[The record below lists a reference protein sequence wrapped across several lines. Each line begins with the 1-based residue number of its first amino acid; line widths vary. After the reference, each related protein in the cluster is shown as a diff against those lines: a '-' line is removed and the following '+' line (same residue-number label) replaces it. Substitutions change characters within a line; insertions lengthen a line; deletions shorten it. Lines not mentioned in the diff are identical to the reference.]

1 MDKQIINFDKIS
13 EFVTSHKL
21 PGNIARPL
29 DDDDEYFDEK
39 KVALKDN
46 KYTKKV
52 IQKFENNE
60 KKATLE
66 PARRLDS
73 TADDDLE
80 ILTTKRLARVELENF
95 SDSGKV
101 LQDEKIKKVDS
112 KKIPSSEQDEV
123 IPGVYIR

>member
-1 MDKQIINFDKIS
+1 MDEKIINFDKIS

-21 PGNIARPL
+21 PGNIARPS

-60 KKATLE
+60 KKAILE

-80 ILTTKRLARVELENF
+80 ILTAKRLARVELENF

-101 LQDEKIKKVDS
+101 LQDEKTKKVDS
-112 KKIPSSEQDEV
+112 KRPTLSEQDEV
-123 IPGVYIR
+123 IPGVYVR